1 MLFDDFQPQNHLRNL
16 GCLPECMLSLHTAQR
31 GNCASVLRKFDQ
43 STLSANHAHLDF
55 TPPQSVCAHL
65 ELINIV
71 IPQAVTIIIPH

>member
-1 MLFDDFQPQNHLRNL
+1 MTSSLGHLRNL
-16 GCLPECMLSLHTAQR
+16 GCLPECMLSFHSAQT

-65 ELINIV
+65 EPINTV
-71 IPQAVTIIIPH
+71 IPQAVTIIIQY